1 MKILKLRFKNIN
13 SFYGKL
19 YSIDFTA
26 PPLSDTGLFI
36 ISGPTG
42 AGKSTLLDVITL
54 ALYNEVPRFE
64 KRISRAEIDRLGSIV
79 NTKAADE
86 PKCEAYA
93 EVEYEVRSGSYRASW
108 SIAKNRNGNWN
119 DYRMEIARLPDGELL
134 EVRSLGDYPK
144 KNAELIGLNYE
155 QFIKSIVLAQGSF
168 AEFLRADRH
177 SRTKLLEDITGTH
190 IYRYLGEAAFERFRE
205 SANQIKLKEA
215 ELKGVILKSPEEIG
229 ELTRRK
235 AEKEALRAQ
244 AELETEKWEKE
255 AGLVSDIEALM
266 KAASAL
272 QSEKELLGEE
282 LELFG
287 EKSVRV
293 REHESVIRFVAPMTR
308 LSELKRQFARTE
320 EDIRQIVV
328 KSGEIEAERLRL
340 LSRSVELTGREVGES
355 TLVTEVNLFENEVL
369 AIESEINGQRAQ
381 ARPVFEVLKNE
392 IKNAG
397 DTWLPGLSLHDY
409 EESLGLLSQVREKLL
424 IVVSR
429 YPAGFDA
436 SDKRRKL
443 DQEFG
448 VLSELKNRVAERD
461 RLAAEGKKIK
471 TELDILTEVEK
482 KGAPELDVMRNH
494 LSLLK
499 LSIEAKT
506 EELLKESTRQN
517 LEEHRKNLKEGEPC
531 PLCGSVHHPYLVTY
545 VNQVAGLGEEIRN
558 LKVEAAGAEKK
569 EKVLTLEV
577 EGARRKSV
585 ELRDHLVVMREEYK
599 NADHQVKEVFLG
611 LGLPATEGR
620 EAVAARLKSVQEEKA
635 ALEEWLKGVE
645 QVGAIDRMEGQFRLL
660 ITIRNEVKRLE
671 EKRKAKYKG
680 ENIQAEVK
688 AVLGQWSSVLNSRA
702 GNQQECQTR
711 EKEKSLVKGELDM
724 LEKELLSGLA
734 SAGVPSLEE
743 AQRRLLAADEYE
755 RLRREEKALDERSQG
770 IAAQQKENSKLLS
783 EKSAARLF
791 PDRSKEELN
800 IKISEVKTG
809 YRQLVEEVGALQN
822 ILLTE
827 EENRGRFEEIVT
839 GLERQ
844 RQEHRKWELLKQY
857 IGDASGNMFS
867 TFAQS
872 LTLSNLIGLANARL
886 SKLSDRYILE
896 KPRNDSDGL
905 YVLDTYQ
912 GNQSRAVSTLSGGET
927 FTVSLALALA
937 LSDLASRNVRI
948 ESLFIDEGFGTLD
961 AETLESAVSIL
972 ERLQE
977 ESSKTVGVISHRQE
991 MKERIP
997 VQIQVEKGIDG
1008 NSNIQLVG

>member
-19 YSIDFTA
+19 YTIDFTA
-26 PPLSDTGLFI
+26 APLSDTGLFI

-64 KRISRAEIDRLGSIV
+64 KGISRAEIDRLGSVV

-119 DYRMEIARLPDGELL
+119 NYQMEIARLPGEELL
-134 EVRSLGDYPK
+134 EVKGLSDYPK

-155 QFIKSIVLAQGSF
+155 QFVKSIVLAQGSF

-190 IYRYLGEAAFERFRE
+190 IYRSLGEASYERFRE
-205 SANQIKLKEA
+205 SGNQIKLREA
-215 ELKGVILKSPEEIG
+215 ELKGVALKSPEEIE
-229 ELTRRK
+229 ELMRRK
-235 AEKEALRAQ
+235 AEKEALRVQ
-244 AELETEKWEKE
+244 AEIEAEKWESE
-255 AGLVSDIEALM
+255 ARLASDIAGLM
-266 KAASAL
+266 KAGRAL
-272 QSEKELLGEE
+272 QSEKEFLDKE
-282 LELFG
+282 LELFAARR
-287 EKSVRV
+287 VRV
-293 REHESVIRFVAPMTR
+293 KEHESVSRFVAPMTR
-308 LSELKRQFARTE
+308 LAELKRQFARTE
-320 EDIRQIVV
+320 EDINQATR

-340 LSRSVELTGREVGES
+340 LSRSAELIGREIDES

-369 AIESEINGQRAQ
+369 AIESEISGQRAQ

-392 IKNAG
+392 INNAG
-397 DTWLPGLSLHDY
+397 RWLPGLSLHDN
-409 EESLGLLSQVREKLL
+409 EESLGVISQIREKLL
-424 IVVSR
+424 TVVSK

-443 DQEFG
+443 DLEFG
-448 VLSELKNRVAERD
+448 ILSDLKNRVAERD

-471 TELDILTEVEK
+471 TELDLLTEVEK
-482 KGAPELDVMRNH
+482 KGVPELDLVRDR
-494 LSLLK
+494 LLLLK
-499 LSIEAKT
+499 QAIETKT
-506 EELLKESTRQN
+506 EELLRESTRQN
-517 LEEHRKNLKEGEPC
+517 LEEHRKKLKEGEPC
-531 PLCGSVHHPYLVTY
+531 PLCGSVDHPYLVSY
-545 VNQVAGLGEEIRN
+545 VHQVAGLGEEIRS
-558 LKVEAAGAEKK
+558 LKEDVTGAEKK
-569 EKVLTLEV
+569 EKMLTLEV
-577 EGARRKSV
+577 ESARKKSA
-585 ELRDHLVVMREEYK
+585 ELRDRLITMRADYK
-599 NADHQVKEVFLG
+599 GADHQVKEAFSE
-611 LGLPATEGR
+611 LGLPA
-620 EAVAARLKSVQEEKA
+620 AVGQDAVPARLKRVPEEKT
-635 ALEEWLKGVE
+635 ALEEWVKGIE
-645 QVGAIDRMEGQFRLL
+645 QVGTIDRMEGQFRLL
-660 ITIRNEVKRLE
+660 VTIRDEVKRLE
-671 EKRKAKYKG
+671 DKRRARYRG
-680 ENIQAEVK
+680 ENIQTEVK
-688 AVLGQWSSVLNSRA
+688 SILGQWSSVLNSRSE
-702 GNQQECQTR
+702 NQRELQTR
-711 EKEKSLVKGELDM
+711 EKERTLVKGELDS
-724 LEKELLSGLA
+724 LEKELLSGLGEVGIA
-734 SAGVPSLEE
+734 SLQE
-743 AQRRLLAADEYE
+743 AQRRLLTAEEYQN
-755 RLRREEKALDERSQG
+755 LRKEEKALDERSQG
-770 IAAQQKENSKLLS
+770 IAAQQKENSKALS

-791 PDRSKEELN
+791 PDKSPEELN
-800 IKISEVKTG
+800 IKRNEAKTG
-809 YRQLVEEVGALQN
+809 FRQLVEEVGALQN
-822 ILLTE
+822 ILQTE
-827 EENRGRFEEIVT
+827 EGNRNRFEEIVA

-867 TFAQS
+867 AFAQS

-896 KPRNDSDGL
+896 KPRSDVDGL

-972 ERLQE
+972 ERLQD

-1008 NSNIQLVG
+1008 NSTIRIVG

>member
-19 YSIDFTA
+19 YTVDFTA

-64 KRISRAEIDRLGSIV
+64 KKISRAEIDRLGSIV

-93 EVEYEVRSGSYRASW
+93 EVEYEVRTGSYRASW

-119 DYRMEIARLPDGELL
+119 DYRMEIARLPGGELL
-134 EVRSLGDYPK
+134 EVKSLGDYPK
-144 KNAELIGLNYE
+144 KNTELIGLNYE

-168 AEFLRADRH
+168 AEFLKADRH
-177 SRTKLLEDITGTH
+177 SRTRLLEDITGTH
-190 IYRYLGEAAFERFRE
+190 IYRSLGEASFERFRE

-215 ELKGVILKSPEEIG
+215 ELKGVALKSPEEIA
-229 ELTRRK
+229 ELVQRK

-244 AELETEKWEKE
+244 AELEAAKWETE
-255 AGLVSDIEALM
+255 ARLSSDIEGLK
-266 KAASAL
+266 KAGRAL
-272 QSEKELLGEE
+272 QLEKELLEKE
-282 LELFG
+282 LGLFAA
-287 EKSVRV
+287 KRVRV
-293 REHESVIRFVAPMTR
+293 REHESISRFVAPMTR
-308 LSELKRQFARTE
+308 LAGLKRQLARLE
-320 EDIRQIVV
+320 EDINRATG
-328 KSGEIEAERLRL
+328 KAGEIETERLKL
-340 LSRSVELTGREVGES
+340 LARSAALTGKETDES
-355 TLVTEVNLFENEVL
+355 SLITAVNLFENEIL
-369 AIESEINGQRAQ
+369 EIESEINGQRAQ
-381 ARPVFEVLKNE
+381 ARPVSEVLKGE

-397 DTWLPGLSLHDY
+397 TWLPGLSLQDY
-409 EESLGLLSQVREKLL
+409 EESLSVLSRVREKLVA
-424 IVVSR
+424 VVSK

-448 VLSELKNRVAERD
+448 ILSDLRNRVAERD

-471 TELDILTEVEK
+471 TELDFLMETGK
-482 KGAPELDVMRNH
+482 KGAPELDKVRDH

-499 LSIEAKT
+499 QAIETRT
-506 EELLKESTRQN
+506 EELVKESTRQN

-531 PLCGSVHHPYLVTY
+531 PLCGSVHHPYLVSY

-558 LKVEAAGAEKK
+558 LKLEAAGTEKREK
-569 EKVLTLEV
+569 ELTLEV
-577 EGARRKSV
+577 ESARKKSA
-585 ELRDHLVVMREEYK
+585 ELVDRLAAMRDNYK
-599 NADHQVKEVFLG
+599 GVDLQVKEAFSELG
-611 LGLPATEGR
+611 LAVENGQ
-620 EAVAARLKSVQEEKA
+620 EAVAERLMKVLDEKT
-635 ALEEWLKGVE
+635 ALEEWVKGVE
-645 QVGAIDRMEGQFRLL
+645 QAGATDRMDGQFRLL
-660 ITIRNEVKRLE
+660 VAIRNEVRRLE
-671 EKRKAKYKG
+671 EKRRARYKG

-688 AVLGQWSSVLNSRA
+688 SVLSQWSSVLNSRS
-702 GNQQECQTR
+702 GNQQELQAR
-711 EKEKSLVKGELDM
+711 EKEKSLVKSELDD

-734 SAGVPSLEE
+734 SAGVPSLQE

-755 RLRREEKALDERSQG
+755 NFRKEEKALDERSQG
-770 IAAQQKENSKLLS
+770 IAAQQKENAKLLS
-783 EKSAARLF
+783 EKSIARLF
-791 PDRSKEELN
+791 PDKSPEELN
-800 IKISEVKTG
+800 TIISEVKAR

-822 ILLTE
+822 ILQTE
-827 EENRGRFEEIVT
+827 EENRNRFEEIVA

-867 TFAQS
+867 AFAQS

-896 KPRNDSDGL
+896 KPRSDADGL

-977 ESSKTVGVISHRQE
+977 ESSKIVGVISHRQE

-1008 NSNIQLVG
+1008 NSIIQVVG